1 MSLRIKEGVSIRGL
15 QPQMFHAWNV
25 AGEVYEESHGVDC
38 ILTAGV
44 DGKHGRG
51 SLHYV
56 GFAIDLRI
64 RNLLP
69 GWQLTPELVEAAELV
84 NIKLQNRLGFE
95 YDVVLESNHFHI
107 EFQPKNPVGE

>member
-1 MSLRIKEGVSIRGL
+1 MSLRVKEHVSIRGL

-25 AGEVYEESHGVDC
+25 AGEVYEEVSNADC

-44 DGKHGRG
+44 DGKHGHG

-56 GFAIDLRI
+56 GLAIDLRI
-64 RNLLP
+64 RNLLA
-69 GWQLTPELVEAAELV
+69 GWELTPELVEVAEAIQ
-84 NIKLQNRLGFE
+84 IKLQNRLGFE

-107 EFQPKNPVGE
+107 EFQPKEPIE

>member
-1 MSLRIKEGVSIRGL
+1 MIKVKEGVSIRGL
-15 QPQMFHAWNV
+15 QPQAFHAWYI
-25 AGEVYEESHGVDC
+25 AGQLYDEHYDVDC

-44 DGKHGRG
+44 DGKHGHG

-56 GFAIDLRI
+56 GLAIDLRI
-64 RNLLP
+64 RNLSP
-69 GWQLTPELVEAAELV
+69 GNDLGPTTMARATVLKNELKRA
-84 NIKLQNRLGFE
+84 LGIE

>member
-1 MSLRIKEGVSIRGL
+1 MSLRVKEGVSIRGL

-25 AGEVYEESHGVDC
+25 AGEVYEEVSNVDC

-44 DGKHGRG
+44 DGRHGHG

-56 GFAIDLRI
+56 GLAIDLRI
-64 RNLLP
+64 RNLD
-69 GWQLTPELVEAAELV
+69 GSDEITAATMRKVAVAKEHL
-84 NIKLQNRLGFE
+84 KERLGPE

-107 EFQPKNPVGE
+107 EFQPKEPI

>member
-1 MSLRIKEGVSIRGL
+1 MALRVKEGVSIRGL

-25 AGEVYEESHGVDC
+25 AGEVYDEVSNADC

-44 DGKHGRG
+44 DGKHGHG

-64 RNLLP
+64 RNLDGGDGITASTMRRAGVVKEHLK
-69 GWQLTPELVEAAELV
+69 E
-84 NIKLQNRLGFE
+84 RLGPE

-107 EFQPKNPVGE
+107 EFQPKEPI